1 MSNIHVNTETMR
13 QLSGS
18 LEYWSNYLR
27 DGMMPA
33 IERLTSQLEIDWQ
46 GVSRQHYDELLQQF
60 RGETLTLINRAQ
72 ELGLHLNSTAT
83 QFDSADHSM

>member
-1 MSNIHVNTETMR
+1 MANIHVNTDTMR

-27 DGMMPA
+27 DGMLPA
-33 IERLTSQLEIDWQ
+33 IQRLTGQLEGDWQ
-46 GVSRQHYDELLQQF
+46 GVSRLHYDELLQQF
-60 RGETLTLINRAQ
+60 YSETMVLINRAQ

-83 QFDSADHSM
+83 QFDSADQSM

>member
-1 MSNIHVNTETMR
+1 MSNIHVNTDIMR

-27 DGMMPA
+27 DGMLTA
-33 IERLTSQLEIDWQ
+33 VERLTSQLEVDWQ

-60 RGETLTLINRAQ
+60 RGESLTLISRAQ
-72 ELGLHLNSTAT
+72 ELGLHLNNTAA
-83 QFDSADHSM
+83 QFDSADQSM